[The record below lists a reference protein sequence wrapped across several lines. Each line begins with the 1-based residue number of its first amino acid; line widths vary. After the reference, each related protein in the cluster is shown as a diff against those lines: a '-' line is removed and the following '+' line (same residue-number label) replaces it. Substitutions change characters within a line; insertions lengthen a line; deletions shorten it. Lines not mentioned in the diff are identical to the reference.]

1 MLAPRTLRILFALL
15 IGYALLVA
23 PAYWGKSIGIYAMLV
38 PLISIYVFNKL
49 GIPGL
54 LDHKGACGWGICNP
68 TPFGYAFVV
77 VFWIAVAWFVAWG
90 LARLTSRSRAKAS

>member
-1 MLAPRTLRILFALL
+1 MLAPRTLKILAALL

-38 PLISIYVFNKL
+38 PLVSIYMFNKL

-54 LDHKGACGWGICNP
+54 LEHKGTCGWGICDP

-77 VFWIAVAWFVAWG
+77 VFWIAVVWLVARG
-90 LARLTSRSRAKAS
+90 LARLTSRSKARAS